1 MDINEDNRSVRQASD
16 EAMSALKFAL
26 KVQKERLGAAH
37 PGVATTLS
45 ALGKGHYKRREYIQ
59 AMEAYE
65 ESLASRRERARR
77 NGIDPILSGDVAD
90 TLNRMGNVR
99 YQQYVDMK
107 KDGAVL
113 GYTCSGPSIAIHSYL
128 EQALNYYTLA
138 LKSRQS
144 IRAKNENS
152 SSISDEE
159 AYLMENI
166 GNVLFQRC
174 KYSDALEQ
182 YSMAMDVHSKSSSRN
197 CKAALAFSLTCLGDT
212 HKEMSKKDENP
223 AGLQTSLDFYRRA
236 MQMRLKH
243 GKGEKKC
250 FWLLCF
256 QIFIALK

>member
-1 MDINEDNRSVRQASD
+1 MLPTFRVPQ
-16 EAMSALKFAL
+16 
-26 KVQKERLGAAH
+26 
-37 PGVATTLS
+37 LS
-45 ALGKGHYKRREYIQ
+45 C
-59 AMEAYE
+59 
-65 ESLASRRERARR
+65 SL
-77 NGIDPILSGDVAD
+77 
-90 TLNRMGNVR
+90 GNVR

-107 KDGAVL
+107 KDGTVL

-197 CKAALAFSLTCLGDT
+197 CKAALALSLTCLGDT

-250 FWLLCF
+250 FCLVCF